1 VLPYILNDL
10 IFWDIVVATEEEENL
25 EEIDSEL
32 AGGAD
37 DVAKGFMWDQ
47 LLADDKDM
55 YENVN

>member
-1 VLPYILNDL
+1 
-10 IFWDIVVATEEEENL
+10 
-25 EEIDSEL
+25 L